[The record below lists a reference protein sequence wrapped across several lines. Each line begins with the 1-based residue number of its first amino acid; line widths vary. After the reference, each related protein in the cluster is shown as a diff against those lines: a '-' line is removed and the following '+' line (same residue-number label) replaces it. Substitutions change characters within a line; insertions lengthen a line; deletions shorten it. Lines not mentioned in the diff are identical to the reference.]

1 MRFYGYKPGEVMQAT
16 EADGNLPL
24 DIDPKL
30 AWALKFRER
39 FPVDVNCATKEQL
52 LRVPGLGVKAV
63 NQIIASR
70 RHRTLRLEDVARL
83 TVSLTKVRP
92 FLIAADWRPLMLS
105 DRADLRALLAPQE
118 RAARAVRRMTALQQ
132 VKLGEY
138 YVVELPEADD
148 FDFWR
153 EQARVLV
160 QADVPP
166 DRIAWVE
173 PGGNSD
179 LFSHSERLMPV
190 APSNAQPVRANKRF
204 VSLAK
209 NAILHSDPERF
220 ALLYRLLWRLQ
231 MNGRTMED
239 KADPEVRKLE
249 ELDKSVRR
257 DSHKMHAFVRFR
269 LVENEEGSEHYV
281 AWFEPEH
288 HILRANASFFVRRF
302 ANMAWS
308 ILTPQGSLHWDGEVL
323 SEGPPAQPSDAPGGD
338 PMEDLWRSYYAST
351 FNPARLKIGAM
362 LKEMPRKYWK
372 NMPEAALIPAL
383 VAGAQKRE
391 STMVAAGA
399 LDMGE
404 RPETLAAI
412 DKAIHACRQCPI
424 GLLDNNAVMGEG
436 PRDAALMIVGE
447 QPGDQEDQAGRPFV
461 GPAGQLLDRHL
472 EHAGIDRKSAYVTN
486 AVKHFKF
493 TQRGKRRLHQSPT
506 AKEIDI
512 CRWWIESERQI
523 VQPKL
528 ILAMGA
534 SAARGMLGK
543 TVSISKARG
552 VPIALDDGSE
562 LWVTAHPSYLLRL
575 EGAAQAEQARLFD
588 ADLAAVKQRLT
599 ELAG

>member
-1 MRFYGYKPGEVMQAT
+1 MTVLQHIRPAT
-16 EADGNLPL
+16 
-24 DIDPKL
+24 
-30 AWALKFRER
+30 
-39 FPVDVNCATKEQL
+39 
-52 LRVPGLGVKAV
+52 
-63 NQIIASR
+63 
-70 RHRTLRLEDVARL
+70 
-83 TVSLTKVRP
+83 
-92 FLIAADWRPLMLS
+92 
-105 DRADLRALLAPQE
+105 
-118 RAARAVRRMTALQQ
+118 
-132 VKLGEY
+132 Y
-138 YVVELPEADD
+138 YVVNLPEADD
-148 FDFWR
+148 FDVWR
-153 EQARVLV
+153 EWARVLV
-160 QADVPP
+160 QGNVLP
-166 DRIAWVE
+166 DRIAWIA

-179 LFSHSERLMPV
+179 LFAHGENRMPV
-190 APSNAQPVRANKRF
+190 PPSDVRPVRANKRF

-220 ALLYRLLWRLQ
+220 GLIYRLLWRLQ
-231 MNGRTMED
+231 ANGRLMED

-249 ELDKSVRR
+249 ELDKNVRR

-269 LVENEEGSEHYV
+269 LVESDDGGEHYV

-288 HILRANASFFVRRF
+288 HILRANAGFFVRRF
-302 ANMAWS
+302 ANMKWS
-308 ILTPQGSLHWDGEVL
+308 ILTPQGSLHWDGKVL
-323 SEGPPAQPSDAPGGD
+323 SEGPPAQRCDAPGGD

-362 LKEMPRKYWK
+362 LKEMPKKYWK
-372 NMPEAALIPAL
+372 NMPEAALIPEL

-391 STMVAAGA
+391 STMVTAGA

-412 DKAIHACRQCPI
+412 DKAIHACRHCPI
-424 GLLDNNAVMGEG
+424 GLLDNHAVMGEG

-472 EHAGIDRKSAYVTN
+472 KHAGIDRNTAYVTN
-486 AVKHFKF
+486 TVKHFKYV
-493 TQRGKRRLHQSPT
+493 QRGKRRLHQSPT

-512 CRWWIESERQI
+512 CRWWIESERAI

-552 VPIALDDGSE
+552 APIALDDGSE

-575 EGAAQAEQARLFD
+575 DGAAQAEQTRLFD
-588 ADLAAVKQRLT
+588 ADLAAVKGRLA